1 MDILFLDD
9 EKIEL
14 ANSTVGDVA
23 IAILTKTWAKL
34 AQMDKANYSY
44 PANWKMLKL
53 AIKSTSSVKTIE
65 RVIRGFG
72 LFAFEWDGDSERFYS
87 PRLRD
92 HFTDLDTKVGGG
104 REISDEAR
112 AKMREGGR
120 SGKGGGR
127 PKKQGKNKVDDTENK
142 VENKVQEEKNKVDD
156 AHLVFEDPKKQGKN
170 KVDDT
175 ENKVENKV
183 QEEKNKVDDAH
194 LVFEDPKKQGKNKV
208 DDEKKQGNG
217 GIIGGLNAPSKEES
231 LKSKAPKGDIGGA
244 KSVARFCPPTLEEVQ
259 SYVLE
264 KGIEIDAER
273 FVAYYDSNGWMVG
286 RNKMKSWKSA
296 IITWKKNEEK
306 YDQPQRAIYHPPQQ
320 RILPSQ
326 RIEKDVDR
334 TPEPPS
340 EKALEALR
348 YLNEIE
354 NNNGRSSSETS

>member
-87 PRLRD
+87 PRLRA
-92 HFTDLDTKVGGG
+92 HFTDLDAKAASG

-170 KVDDT
+170 KVDD
-175 ENKVENKV
+175 
-183 QEEKNKVDDAH
+183 
-194 LVFEDPKKQGKNKV
+194 
-208 DDEKKQGNG
+208 EKKQGIG
-217 GIIGGLNAPSKEES
+217 GIIGGLNAPIKEER
-231 LKSKAPKGDIGGA
+231 LKIKAPKGDIGGA

-259 SYVLE
+259 SYVLD

-296 IITWKKNEEK
+296 IVTWKKNEEK

-326 RIEKDVDR
+326 RIERDVDR

-348 YLNEIE
+348 YLSEIE
-354 NNNGRSSSETS
+354 NDNGRGSSETS

>member
-1 MDILFLDD
+1 MCKHRYYPMDILFLDD

-72 LFAFEWDGDSERFYS
+72 LFSFEGEGDNERFFS
-87 PRLRD
+87 PRLRE
-92 HFTDLDTKVGGG
+92 HFTYLDAKVVSSCDDECRPIR
-104 REISDEAR
+104 REISDESR

-127 PKKQGKNKVDDTENK
+127 PKKQGRNKVENKVDDTENK

-156 AHLVFEDPKKQGKN
+156 TYLVFEDQKKQGR
-170 KVDDT
+170 
-175 ENKVENKV
+175 
-183 QEEKNKVDDAH
+183 
-194 LVFEDPKKQGKNKV
+194 NKV

-217 GIIGGLNAPSKEES
+217 GIIGGLNAPIKEES
-231 LKSKAPKGDIGGA
+231 LKFKAPKGDMGA

-264 KGIEIDAER
+264 KGIEIDAEK
-273 FVAYYDSNGWMVG
+273 FVAYYESNGWMVG

-296 IITWKKNEEK
+296 IVTWKKNEEK
-306 YDQPQRAIYHPPQQ
+306 YDQPQRATYHQPQQ

-326 RIEKDVDR
+326 RIETDVDR

-354 NNNGRSSSETS
+354 NNNGQSPSETS

>member
-1 MDILFLDD
+1 MCKHRYYPMDILFLDD

-65 RVIRGFG
+65 RVIRGFE
-72 LFAFEWDGDSERFYS
+72 LFSFEGEGDNKRFFS
-87 PRLRD
+87 PRLRE
-92 HFTDLDTKVGGG
+92 HFISLDNKAGISYATNQEEEEEVVTDRRGRVLSKDALERMARGGKKYRPLDQGSTKVDTKV
-104 REISDEAR
+104 D
-112 AKMREGGR
+112 
-120 SGKGGGR
+120 
-127 PKKQGKNKVDDTENK
+127 QGI
-142 VENKVQEEKNKVDD
+142 
-156 AHLVFEDPKKQGKN
+156 
-170 KVDDT
+170 
-175 ENKVENKV
+175 
-183 QEEKNKVDDAH
+183 
-194 LVFEDPKKQGKNKV
+194 
-208 DDEKKQGNG
+208 G

-264 KGIEIDAER
+264 KGIEIDAEK
-273 FVAYYDSNGWMVG
+273 FVAYYESNGWMVG

-296 IITWKKNEEK
+296 IVTWKKNEEK

-326 RIEKDVDR
+326 RIETDVDR

-354 NNNGRSSSETS
+354 NNNGQSPSETS

>member
-1 MDILFLDD
+1 MCKHRYYPMDILFLDD

-72 LFAFEWDGDSERFYS
+72 LFAFEGDGDTERFYS
-87 PRLRD
+87 PRLRE
-92 HFTDLDTKVGGG
+92 HFTDLDTKAVSG

-112 AKMREGGR
+112 AKMGEGGR
-120 SGKGGGR
+120 NGKGGGR
-127 PKKQGKNKVDDTENK
+127 PKKQGRNKVDDTENK

-156 AHLVFEDPKKQGKN
+156 KYLVFEDQKKQGR
-170 KVDDT
+170 
-175 ENKVENKV
+175 
-183 QEEKNKVDDAH
+183 
-194 LVFEDPKKQGKNKV
+194 NKV
-208 DDEKKQGNG
+208 DDEKKQGIG
-217 GIIGGLNAPSKEES
+217 GIIGGLNAPIKEES
-231 LKSKAPKGDIGGA
+231 LKIKAPKGDIGA

-264 KGIEIDAER
+264 KGIEIDAEK
-273 FVAYYDSNGWMVG
+273 FVAYYESNGWMVG

-296 IITWKKNEEK
+296 IVTWKKNEEK
-306 YDQPQRAIYHPPQQ
+306 YGQPQRAAYHPPQQ

-326 RIEKDVDR
+326 RIETDVDR

-354 NNNGRSSSETS
+354 NNNGQSPSETS

>member
-1 MDILFLDD
+1 MCKHRYYPMDILFLED

-14 ANSTVGDVA
+14 INSEIGDVA
-23 IAILTKTWAKL
+23 IAILSKTWAKL
-34 AQMDKANYSY
+34 AQMDKAGYSY

-72 LFAFEWDGDSERFYS
+72 LFAFEGEGDSERFYS
-87 PRLRD
+87 PRLRE
-92 HFTDLDTKVGGG
+92 HFRALDDKADTSYATNQEEEVVTDRRGRILSKDALERMARGGKKYRPLDQGSTKV
-104 REISDEAR
+104 E
-112 AKMREGGR
+112 
-120 SGKGGGR
+120 
-127 PKKQGKNKVDDTENK
+127 TK
-142 VENKVQEEKNKVDD
+142 VEE
-156 AHLVFEDPKKQGKN
+156 GS
-170 KVDDT
+170 T
-175 ENKVENKV
+175 KVETKV
-183 QEEKNKVDDAH
+183 EE
-194 LVFEDPKKQGKNKV
+194 
-208 DDEKKQGNG
+208 GNG

-231 LKSKAPKGDIGGA
+231 LKSKAPKGDIEGA

-264 KGIEIDAER
+264 KGIEIDTER
-273 FVAYYDSNGWMVG
+273 FVAYYESNGWMVG

-296 IITWKKNEEK
+296 IVTWKKNEEK
-306 YDQPQRAIYHPPQQ
+306 YDQTQRTIYHPPQQ

-354 NNNGRSSSETS
+354 NENNNGRSPSETS

>member
-1 MDILFLDD
+1 MCKHRYYPMDILFLED

-14 ANSTVGDVA
+14 INSEIGDVA
-23 IAILTKTWAKL
+23 VAILSKTWAKL
-34 AQMDKANYSY
+34 AQMDKAGYSY

-72 LFAFEWDGDSERFYS
+72 LFAFEGEGDSERFYS
-87 PRLRD
+87 PRLREYFRALD
-92 HFTDLDTKVGGG
+92 DKADTSYATNQEEEVVTDRRGRILSKDALERMARGGKKYRPLDQGSTKV
-104 REISDEAR
+104 E
-112 AKMREGGR
+112 
-120 SGKGGGR
+120 
-127 PKKQGKNKVDDTENK
+127 TK
-142 VENKVQEEKNKVDD
+142 VEE
-156 AHLVFEDPKKQGKN
+156 GS
-170 KVDDT
+170 T
-175 ENKVENKV
+175 KVETKV
-183 QEEKNKVDDAH
+183 EEGSTKV
-194 LVFEDPKKQGKNKV
+194 ETKV
-208 DDEKKQGNG
+208 EEGNG

-231 LKSKAPKGDIGGA
+231 LKSKAPKGDIEGA

-264 KGIEIDAER
+264 KGIEIDTER
-273 FVAYYDSNGWMVG
+273 FVAYYESNGWMVG

-296 IITWKKNEEK
+296 IVTWKKNEEK
-306 YDQPQRAIYHPPQQ
+306 YDQTQRTIYHPPQQ

-354 NNNGRSSSETS
+354 NENNNGRSPSETS